1 MCLIINGNPDV
12 KIAEQDLP
20 IYKLV
25 RDLGD
30 YRMETVYQFCDVV
43 FNKSY
48 KADMRWRN
56 GNWGALCNI
65 DAQIVHLYE
74 NPVSV
79 EEGLHAFWGEIDEK
93 LLEEYIYHLQPS
105 PLFNNS
111 LFLLLNGY
119 IPSGAEYILNE
130 QIGLVV
136 SSEMV
141 YTSLERRL

>member
-1 MCLIINGNPDV
+1 MCLIINGKPNV

-30 YRMETVYQFCDVV
+30 YRMETLYQFCEVG
-43 FNKSY
+43 FNERY
-48 KADMRWRN
+48 KADIRWRN
-56 GNWGALCNI
+56 GNWGALCCI
-65 DAQIVHLYE
+65 DAGIVTSYE

-79 EEGLHAFWGEIDEK
+79 EEGLHAFWGEIDKELFK
-93 LLEEYIYHLQPS
+93 KYIYDIYS
-105 PLFNNS
+105 DMFDSSNY
-111 LFLLLNGY
+111 LLLNGY
-119 IPSGAEYILNE
+119 IPSGAEYILNK

>member
-1 MCLIINGNPDV
+1 MCLIINGKPNV

-25 RDLGD
+25 RDLED
-30 YRMETVYQFCDVV
+30 YRMETLYQFCEV
-43 FNKSY
+43 FFNERY
-48 KADMRWRN
+48 KADMQWRN
-56 GNWGALCNI
+56 GNWGALCDI
-65 DAQIVHLYE
+65 DADIVTSYE

-79 EEGLHAFWGEIDEK
+79 EEGLHAFWGEIDKE
-93 LLEEYIYHLQPS
+93 LFEEYI
-105 PLFNNS
+105 NNIYPNRFGHS
-111 LFLLLNGY
+111 NYLLLNGY